1 MQLVLFVGLGGFVG
15 SAARYLLSGW
25 AQRLAKDAWL
35 PLGTLTV
42 NVLGCLLIGVLA
54 GLAESRGVLS
64 PNARAFLLVGLL
76 GGFTTF
82 SSFSYETTTLFQ
94 GGQALAAI
102 ANIALQVG
110 LGVGVT
116 LISYNLVQRI

>member
-1 MQLVLFVGLGGFVG
+1 MRAPSSWLDF
-15 SAARYLLSGW
+15 W
-25 AQRLAKDAWL
+25 A
-35 PLGTLTV
+35 
-42 NVLGCLLIGVLA
+42 
-54 GLAESRGVLS
+54 S
-64 PNARAFLLVGLL
+64 
-76 GGFTTF
+76 FTP
-82 SSFSYETTTLFQ
+82 SQFSYETTTLFQ